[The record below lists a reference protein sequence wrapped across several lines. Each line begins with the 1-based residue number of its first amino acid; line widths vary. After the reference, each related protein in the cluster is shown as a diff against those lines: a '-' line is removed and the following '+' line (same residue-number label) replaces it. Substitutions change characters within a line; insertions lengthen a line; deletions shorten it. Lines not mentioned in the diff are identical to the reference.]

1 MLEWETVIAALL
13 VQGGNT
19 ATWAIRSVWKDWQR
33 RRDQRHEL
41 ARQEQEIRRQAVNQG
56 IGAGYDISGADGFN
70 MQAPINKAHRSGR
83 MRHARVQRY
92 GNNRHRQ
99 G

>member
-13 VQGGNT
+13 VQAGNT
-19 ATWAIRSVWKDWQR
+19 ATWATRAVWSDWQR

-56 IGAGYDISGADGFN
+56 IGAGYDISGTDGFY
-70 MQAPINKAHRSGR
+70 MQAPISGTRRTRRDASSARST
-83 MRHARVQRY
+83 
-92 GNNRHRQ
+92 
-99 G
+99 